1 MPTEEGEDRLLKIIR
16 EATDKDKKSK
26 KYLDTVENMN
36 QADRKQKYFL
46 TSWAGYD
53 EPEWV
58 PESDIKKTAAYEKFR
73 T

>member
-1 MPTEEGEDRLLKIIR
+1 
-16 EATDKDKKSK
+16 
-26 KYLDTVENMN
+26 MN